1 MSSQSEVARLLEQI
15 AAECEAM
22 KLAMS
27 GLSSG
32 TAAHSFIDARM
43 HRVDQC
49 CNQLEEHVGEKEM
62 TRMLCELY
70 DEVMK

>member
-22 KLAMS
+22 KLALY
-27 GLSSG
+27 GFASG

-49 CNQLEEHVGEKEM
+49 CGQLEEHVGEKEM

-70 DEVMK
+70 DDVMK